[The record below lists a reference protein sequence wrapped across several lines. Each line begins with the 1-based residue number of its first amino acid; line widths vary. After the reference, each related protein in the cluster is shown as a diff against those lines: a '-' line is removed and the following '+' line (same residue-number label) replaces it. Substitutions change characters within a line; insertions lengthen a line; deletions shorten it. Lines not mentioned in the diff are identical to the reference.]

1 MCRNG
6 EIMSRKIALL
16 SNVNMNFVI
25 RTLKKEWT
33 IYEPEGYGNEL
44 GILMNPQSS
53 YFDFQP
59 EITFLIVD
67 LMEILEHDLR
77 VEGETNPYL
86 DRWFLTFENSL
97 NRNQIYYIS
106 DAYLHGT
113 ELEAVSDKFIK
124 YVLENKWNQKVNELC
139 EKYENVLIFPY
150 HHLIECLGEN
160 NSFSTKM
167 WYMGKIPFTSEAQ
180 NKIAELISHITHMQN
195 RIAKKVLVLD
205 LDNTLWGGLA
215 GEADNTSITL
225 SEDHNGL
232 AYKNMQRVVLQM
244 QKNGVLLAI
253 ISKNNQEDAF
263 SIIDNHSHMVLRRE
277 HFAAMKINWEQKHE
291 NMKAIAKELNLGLDS
306 FVFWDD
312 NPTEREL
319 IQQMLPE
326 VAVPNFPDKVEDYP
340 TAMIEVYHTFFEKSA
355 VTKEDRDRTK
365 QYAENT
371 QRNLLFQEVGNFES
385 YLKMLEIKIT
395 RVDACANQTRL
406 VQLVNK
412 TNQFNLTTIRYT
424 EEEMSQILTSDKK
437 EVFLYQV
444 EDKFGD
450 NGIVGAVIVD
460 ISTEQPMIEEWVL
473 SCRVMGKNIEYAILE
488 DIEQNMLE
496 LGYEYLQG
504 TYIPTQKNKPV
515 DTLYEKCGFQLM
527 RQEPLGGNIYKISL
541 KDRPTRFYCATLGK
555 EVCKN

>member
-1 MCRNG
+1 MRRNG
-6 EIMSRKIALL
+6 EIMNRKIALL

-25 RTLKKEWT
+25 RTLKKELT

-53 YFDFQP
+53 YYDFQP
-59 EITFLIVD
+59 EITFLILD
-67 LMEILEHDLR
+67 LMEVLEHDLC
-77 VEGETNPYL
+77 VEGEENPYL
-86 DRWFLTFENSL
+86 DKWFQTFEHSL
-97 NRNQIYYIS
+97 NRKQIYYIS

-113 ELEAVSDKFIK
+113 ELEAVSDKSTK

-139 EKYENVLIFPY
+139 EKYENIFIFPY

-167 WYMGKIPFTSEAQ
+167 WYMGKIPFTSDAQ
-180 NKIAELISHITHMQN
+180 NKIAELIIRITHMQN
-195 RIAKKVLVLD
+195 RVAKKVLVLD

-253 ISKNNQEDAF
+253 ISKNNPEDAF
-263 SIIDNHSHMVLRRE
+263 SIIDNHSHMILRRE
-277 HFAAMKINWEQKHE
+277 HFAAMRINWEQKHE
-291 NMKAIAKELNLGLDS
+291 NMKSIAKELNLGLDS

-326 VAVPNFPDKVEDYP
+326 VEVPDFPDKVEDYP
-340 TAMIEVYHTFFEKSA
+340 TAMLEVYHIFFEKST

-406 VQLVNK
+406 VQLLNK

-424 EEEMSQILTSDKK
+424 EEEMSQILTTESK

-460 ISTEQPMIEEWVL
+460 FTTEQPMIEEWVL
-473 SCRVMGKNIEYAILE
+473 SCRVMGKNIEYAILN
-488 DIEQNMLE
+488 DIEQKMLA

-504 TYIPTQKNKPV
+504 KYIPTQKNKPV
-515 DTLYEKCGFQLM
+515 ENLYEKSGFQLM
-527 RQEPLGGNIYKISL
+527 RQEPLGVNIYKISL
-541 KDRPTRFYCATLGK
+541 KDRPTRFYCATLGI
-555 EVCKN
+555 EM